1 MRNTR
6 LKLKAIHVGLRAFT
20 LRYLLFSIA
29 SSLALISIIIAHYA
43 VAYNQ
48 QYNGSVVKVSVDY
61 GVLTVSNVK
70 VSFYIINTA
79 YASIYGFNA
88 KDNDCVTLSELPGN
102 LSTQLMH
109 MLNCTLIKEYSYG
122 YPIAIKFTNLSG
134 ISNGTLIIPQ
144 DPVAYFTAKLFSE
157 LSSYTLLIYIIFT
170 AITALSSIYISLNY
184 LDYLTDAF
192 KRLRLM
198 IGDDAV
204 AAIVYSPLLITVSYI
219 IIAIIEYTLVRLLLS
234 AERVINVNLND
245 PMIAFTEP
253 LITILLPML
262 TVLVIS
268 WRRSSWS

>member
-61 GVLTVSNVK
+61 GAVTVSNVK

-122 YPIAIKFTNLSG
+122 YPIAIKFTNSSG

>member
-6 LKLKAIHVGLRAFT
+6 LKLKAIHVVLRAFT

-48 QYNGSVVKVSVDY
+48 QYNGSIVKVSVDY

-88 KDNDCVTLSELPGN
+88 KDNDCVTLSELPRN
-102 LSTQLMH
+102 LSTQLMR

-122 YPIAIKFTNLSG
+122 YPIAIKFTNSSG

-144 DPVAYFTAKLFSE
+144 DPVAYFTARLFSE

-198 IGDDAV
+198 IGNDAV
-204 AAIVYSPLLITVSYI
+204 AAIVYSLLLITVSYI

-234 AERVINVNLND
+234 TERVINVNLSD